1 MQLLCNGVFLDL
13 YEDTN
18 VQFMHDNPLFA
29 FDDLKCERTTQIKIP
44 TTPKNDKLLALARI
58 PAYRGDGMRRKLAA
72 QLQAGEVVKDGYLYV
87 SDFDGKDY
95 NTIFVTGDFIG
106 LQAIRDAGKVQD
118 IIGDE
123 GIIARWDIPRPGGS
137 LTEFDVAGYQ
147 KNYGVRS
154 VPSVTLKYLIQT
166 AMQNIGAT
174 VPYIS
179 DSYRIIPKTPKTA
192 SGVLNYNNTFNQSW
206 QSSYSTTNI
215 LNTITLANSGSAAA
229 VLGRSRY
236 KIRYRATRTPNYLYG
251 HIEQLI
257 SRTHDI
263 RITFPSNLPN
273 SYFLL
278 SFPATAAE
286 DPHDDPE
293 VYKEEGIYEIGCTVG
308 VFLGDY
314 SFNINWSTATKT
326 AVGTPL
332 AGRTVMIPRGVPF
345 VLLDWSSFWVYTTG
359 EEGWYEP
366 YESGVTLELNLEQEN
381 AAPDS
386 YIPLYGNMPD
396 VTLVDLLKTYAALT
410 GTVLNY
416 DSGGVS
422 FDNLNLST
430 WQTVNLS
437 GKITKRGKV
446 TRTFNDYAQQNII
459 SFKWDDTQFQS
470 DKITRTYAVDNDN
483 LERINDLQVIPFSE
497 GSKIDGND
505 NLLIRNS
512 EEQEAP
518 VEFTI
523 GQTHGDLKLHRV
535 YLPGNN
541 GLIALCGQSTQYNLT
556 FRITLL
562 EYDRITP
569 KTLIYVDGTRYVW
582 TSRNW
587 QNNEA
592 QFTLAKIP

>member
-13 YEDTN
+13 YENTN

-29 FDDLKCERTTQIKIP
+29 FDNLKCERTTQIKIP
-44 TTPKNDKLLALARI
+44 PTPKNDKLLSLARV
-58 PAYRGDGMRRKLAA
+58 PAYSGEGMRRKLPA
-72 QLQAGEVVKDGYLYV
+72 QLQAGEVVKNGYLYV

-95 NTIFVTGDFIG
+95 NAIFITGEFIG

-118 IIGDE
+118 IIGDTE
-123 GIIARWDIPRPGGS
+123 LIARWDNPRPGGS
-137 LTEFDVAGYQ
+137 LTAFDVAGYQ

-154 VPSVTLKYLIQT
+154 VPSVTLKYLIET
-166 AMQNIGAT
+166 AMQKIGA
-174 VPYIS
+174 PCPFIY
-179 DSYRIIPKTPKTA
+179 DSYRVIIKDPKTA
-192 SGVLNYNNTFNQSW
+192 SGVLNYHNTFNQSW
-206 QSSYSTTNI
+206 QSSYNTDNV
-215 LNTITLANSGSAAA
+215 LNDITLADSGSAGAII
-229 VLGRSRY
+229 GRTSY

-251 HIEQLI
+251 KIQQLI

-263 RITFPSNLPN
+263 RITFPFSLPN

-278 SFPATAAE
+278 SFPATAAA
-286 DPHDDPE
+286 DPHDDPA

-332 AGRTVMIPRGVPF
+332 AGRTVTIPRGTPF
-345 VLLDWSSFWVYTTG
+345 VLLDWSDFWIYTTG
-359 EEGWYEP
+359 EEGWYTP
-366 YESGVTLELNLEQEN
+366 FDADVTLELNLEQEK

-416 DSGGVS
+416 DSGWVK
-422 FDNLNLST
+422 FDNLFLST
-430 WQTVNLS
+430 WQIVNLS
-437 GKITKRGKV
+437 GKLTKRGKV
-446 TRTFNDYAQQNII
+446 TRTFGDYAQQNII
-459 SFKWDDTQFQS
+459 YFKGDDTQFPN

-483 LERINDLQVIPFSE
+483 LERVKDLQVIPLSE
-497 GSKIDGND
+497 GSKIEGND

-535 YLPGNN
+535 SLPGNN
-541 GLIALCGQSTQYNLT
+541 GLISLCNQSTQYELIC
-556 FRITLL
+556 RLTLL
-562 EYDRITP
+562 EYERITP
-569 KTLIYVDGTRYVW
+569 KTIIYVDGTRYVW

-587 QNNEA
+587 QENEA
-592 QFTLAKIP
+592 TFTLAKVP